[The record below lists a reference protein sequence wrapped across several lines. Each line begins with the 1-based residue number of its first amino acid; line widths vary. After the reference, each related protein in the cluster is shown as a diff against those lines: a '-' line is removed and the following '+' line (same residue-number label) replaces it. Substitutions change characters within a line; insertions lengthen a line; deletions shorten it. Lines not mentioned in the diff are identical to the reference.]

1 MYPELPLSFIKKIP
15 TLLLQFSC
23 MTTFPVNKTST
34 YIHAHIYKQTYTCTN
49 TGTSP
54 IQPYTPYFLRPL
66 WCIWLWDYWILAEHH
81 HHFTKMKKMVGSE
94 SVKCAIL
101 STLGAS
107 FIGSI
112 ISGNA
117 VLKQAMLQSLLSGTK
132 CTPDGFVT
140 KVAE

>member
-1 MYPELPLSFIKKIP
+1 MMHMALR
-15 TLLLQFSC
+15 LLDISWAPPPF
-23 MTTFPVNKTST
+23 
-34 YIHAHIYKQTYTCTN
+34 YKN
-49 TGTSP
+49 
-54 IQPYTPYFLRPL
+54 
-66 WCIWLWDYWILAEHH
+66 E
-81 HHFTKMKKMVGSE
+81 KMVGSE

-117 VLKQAMLQSLLSGTK
+117 VLKQAMLQSLLIGTK